1 MAETGAGA
9 GLNRRSSRR
18 VVRCLGAGRVLQRK
32 LAAERLAQQQRQ
44 PVVAIGGGL
53 EIGDDLLGGYLA
65 PMLEDRGVERADV
78 GEMPVKAAA
87 RYPQCFRQRLGLQ
100 GRETALSQ
108 RLEALIEPI
117 LGGKLI
123 AHFSFPR
130 ASYHTPPY

>member
-53 EIGDDLLGGYLA
+53 EIGDDLLGGHLT

-87 RYPQCFRQRLGLQ
+87 RYPQGLPRRLAFQ
-100 GRETALSQ
+100 GRETAL
-108 RLEALIEPI
+108 R
-117 LGGKLI
+117 GGL
-123 AHFSFPR
+123 
-130 ASYHTPPY
+130 